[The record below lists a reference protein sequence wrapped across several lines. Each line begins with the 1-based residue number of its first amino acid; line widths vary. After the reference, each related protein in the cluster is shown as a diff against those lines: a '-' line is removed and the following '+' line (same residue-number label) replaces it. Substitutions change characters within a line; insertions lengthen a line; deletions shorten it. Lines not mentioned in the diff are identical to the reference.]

1 MLKKSLFTAV
11 VLSIAVAGAEAQ
23 RGQRGGAPPDPS
35 TSSGQAA
42 DGAQRGRGG
51 RGGRGGE
58 DGAPAAPAQKPYVPT
73 SAASLARNP
82 AAYIGENVTVTAS
95 IEQILSKSAFVL
107 EQHQAAGATV
117 SPKAPTGA
125 IKDVLVVAP
134 ILNAPVE
141 KDAYVTVAGE
151 VMAFDPEAIAKKV
164 KNYQVDLSAEDAA
177 KYKGRPV
184 IVAKVVVNGAMVDLA
199 MRLPPPYSAEEKSLD
214 DMMKKVGP
222 ASAGLRASVDAS
234 KMENTADNIALLKK
248 AFSETEMFWKGKSVA
263 DAVKKAQDA
272 RVLVETIDREISS
285 GAWDDAKKNVAS
297 LTQACGGCHTPYR
310 ERFDDGSFRAKVP
323 ERTPGR

>member
-1 MLKKSLFTAV
+1 TSLAV
-11 VLSIAVAGAEAQ
+11 AFVVSLAVAGPHAQ
-23 RGQRGGAPPDPS
+23 RGQRGGTPPDG
-35 TSSGQAA
+35 TQQQG
-42 DGAQRGRGG
+42 GGRGG
-51 RGGRGGE
+51 RGGRGGGE
-58 DGAPAAPAQKPYVPT
+58 DGAPAAPAQKPYVPI

-95 IEQILSKSAFVL
+95 VEQILSKSAFVVA
-107 EQHQAAGATV
+107 QHQPSGASV

-125 IKDVLVVAP
+125 IKDVLVISP

-141 KDAYVTVAGE
+141 KDTYVTVAGE

-164 KNYQVDLSAEDAA
+164 KTYQVDLSADEVA

-184 IVAKVVVNGAMVDLA
+184 IVAKVVVNGSMVDLA
-199 MRLPPPYSAEEKSLD
+199 MRLPPPYTAEEKSLD
-214 DMMKKVGP
+214 DTMKKVGP
-222 ASAGLRASVDAS
+222 ASAALRASVDAS

-248 AFSETEMFWKGKSVA
+248 AFTETELFWKGKSIA

-272 RVLVETIDREISS
+272 RVLVETIDRDISS

-310 ERFDDGSFRAKVP
+310 ERFDDGSFRAKIR
-323 ERTPGR
+323 EKTPGR